1 MSNSR
6 PTLLSPARRSPTM
19 IITQR
24 RGTGDD
30 ARAQYITWMG
40 VEYGFVS
47 RSLVD
52 LDRDPGAEAALR
64 FSVHDP
70 TGEEKEQVVSTE
82 YQLQVLGIH
91 WNIGPITTSRSGRR
105 VHPFMAGTSEID
117 DRNGERAGILDV
129 ASLSKLVGD
138 IEGYDVFPFWEFP
151 QEGMEGRSGVA
162 QLPRGRCFWT
172 I

>member
-64 FSVHDP
+64 FSIHDP

-117 DRNGERAGILDV
+117 DRNGERSAHSSDTGEAAHV
-129 ASLSKLVGD
+129 NRYSRRVGR
-138 IEGYDVFPFWEFP
+138 EYW
-151 QEGMEGRSGVA
+151 M
-162 QLPRGRCFWT
+162 
-172 I
+172 